1 MNITMIGSGY
11 VGLITGACFANL
23 GNTVICM
30 DVDQKKIDMLNNGE
44 MPIYE
49 PGLKEM
55 VLQNAKENRL
65 SFTSDMKK
73 AVSESDIIFLCV
85 GTPSL
90 EDGKADL
97 KYVFEAAKQIGV
109 HMNAYKVIVDKS
121 TVPVGTSDKVKAI
134 IKENLKQD
142 TEFDVVS
149 NPEFLREG
157 LAISDFTIPDRI
169 VLGVENDKAKDIMV
183 RLYRAIER
191 TGRPILITDPK
202 SAEMIKYASNC
213 MLATRISFMNVLAQ
227 LCEKVGGDV
236 KSVAKGM
243 GLDSRIGPRFLQA
256 GVGYGGSCF
265 PKDVRE
271 LMASLVSNEVDNT
284 ILTSVD
290 TVNENQKKTLLPKIK
305 KFIPDLKGKKIALW
319 GLAFKPRTDDM
330 REAPSITLI
339 HQLLDEGTQIKAFDP
354 VAQEIAKKLFPDIE
368 YAPNPYEAV
377 EGCDAL
383 VVVTEWDQFRELDF
397 EKIKKGMNNPIIIDG
412 RNVYEPGEMKELG
425 FQYVGV
431 GR

>member
-1 MNITMIGSGY
+1 MIGSGY